1 MFSPAGRN
9 AAAQPRWGEGVTAK
23 EGEPMP
29 ASEGKVTAAP
39 GRDRERVFDSRIL
52 FGQSREI
59 RITHNG
65 ESYSLRVT
73 RLGKLI
79 LTK

>member
-1 MFSPAGRN
+1 MPTMMAKHDEPKEPAPNNVSSG
-9 AAAQPRWGEGVTAK
+9 APR
-23 EGEPMP
+23 
-29 ASEGKVTAAP
+29 
-39 GRDRERVFDSRIL
+39 RDERVIDSRTL
-52 FGQSREI
+52 FGATRQV

-65 ESYSLRVT
+65 ESYSLRQT

>member
-1 MFSPAGRN
+1 MI
-9 AAAQPRWGEGVTAK
+9 AK
-23 EGEPMP
+23 EMEQTQVR
-29 ASEGKVTAAP
+29 ADTLSAVAP
-39 GRDRERVFDSRIL
+39 RIDERVIDSRTL
-52 FGQSREI
+52 FGQAREI
-59 RITHNG
+59 CITHNG

>member
-1 MFSPAGRN
+1 MIVKESEPIPSSPDKL
-9 AAAQPRWGEGVTAK
+9 AAAQPR
-23 EGEPMP
+23 
-29 ASEGKVTAAP
+29 S
-39 GRDRERVFDSRIL
+39 DERVFDSRTL
-52 FGQSREI
+52 FGQTREI

-65 ESYSLRVT
+65 ESYSLRMT

>member
-1 MFSPAGRN
+1 MADALDAKDARGADGAPA
-9 AAAQPRWGEGVTAK
+9 PRGAGERVIDSRALLGEG
-23 EGEPMP
+23 
-29 ASEGKVTAAP
+29 
-39 GRDRERVFDSRIL
+39 RQL
-52 FGQSREI
+52 

-65 ESYSLRVT
+65 ESYALRLT

>member
-1 MFSPAGRN
+1 M
-9 AAAQPRWGEGVTAK
+9 TAK
-23 EGEPMP
+23 EIGSMP
-29 ASEGKVTAAP
+29 ATEDTAPAVP
-39 GRDRERVFDSRIL
+39 ARNRERVFDSRTL
-52 FGQSREI
+52 FGPSREI

>member
-1 MFSPAGRN
+1 MADAPHTKHTGAADGAPA
-9 AAAQPRWGEGVTAK
+9 PRGAG
-23 EGEPMP
+23 
-29 ASEGKVTAAP
+29 
-39 GRDRERVFDSRIL
+39 ERVIDSRAL
-52 FGQSREI
+52 LGDGRQL

-65 ESYSLRVT
+65 ESYALRIT

>member
-1 MFSPAGRN
+1 MIGEGTGAALTDAGMR
-9 AAAQPRWGEGVTAK
+9 AAGQPRAG
-23 EGEPMP
+23 
-29 ASEGKVTAAP
+29 
-39 GRDRERVFDSRIL
+39 DRVIDSRTL
-52 FGQSREI
+52 FGPAREI

-65 ESYSLRVT
+65 ESYSLRMT